1 MGPRLEKVVAELPPA
16 YFAMVMATGIVSIAS
31 HHMGLSFVSVP
42 LVWLNTACYVLLWGL
57 TLARLALKPRRFIG
71 DLNQHLS
78 GVGFFTMVAGTC
90 VLGSQFVIL
99 LQSQGWGLILLGV
112 GVTLW
117 GIFLYGVFAALT
129 IKEAKPS
136 LEAGISGVWLVA
148 VVSTQSVSVLS
159 GLLASQMAHR
169 VLVLF
174 FSYCMFLVG
183 GMLYILIITLI
194 FYRFLFFPL
203 EPDALTPP
211 YWINMGAVAISTL
224 AGANLILLGQGV
236 EFLDRMIPF
245 TLGLTVFFWAAATWW
260 IPLILLL
267 GAWRYLVRRVGFSYD
282 PQYWGMVFP
291 LGMYTVCT
299 FKLAQAVQLD
309 FLFEIPRY
317 SIFAALLAWTLTF
330 AGFVRSMIRALSAPA
345 DARPMS

>member
-1 MGPRLEKVVAELPPA
+1 MGTRLRIVVAELPPA

-31 HHMGLSFVSVP
+31 HHMGFSFVSVP
-42 LVWLNTACYVLLWGL
+42 LLWLNTACYLVLWGL
-57 TLARLALKPRRFIG
+57 TLARLAFQPRRFAA
-71 DLNQHLS
+71 DLSHHLS

-99 LQSQGWGLILLGV
+99 LQAYRWGLILLVLGV
-112 GVTLW
+112 ILW
-117 GIFLYGVFAALT
+117 GIFIYGVFAALT
-129 IKEAKPS
+129 VKEAKPP

-159 GLLASQMAHR
+159 GLLASQTAHR

-203 EPDALTPP
+203 KPDALTPP

-236 EFLDRMIPF
+236 QFLDRTIPF

-267 GAWRYLVRRVGFSYD
+267 GAWRYLVRRVGFAYD

-299 FKLAQAVQLD
+299 FKLAQAVQLG
-309 FLFEIPRY
+309 FLLEIPRY

-330 AGFVRSMIRALSAPA
+330 AGFVRSMIG
-345 DARPMS
+345 AREKGLY

>member
-1 MGPRLEKVVAELPPA
+1 MGPRLQIVIAELPPA
-16 YFAMVMATGIVSIAS
+16 YFAMVMATGIVSIAC
-31 HHMGLSFVSVP
+31 HHMGLSFVAEP
-42 LVWLNTACYVLLWGL
+42 LLWLNTACYVVLCGL
-57 TLARLALKPRRFIG
+57 TLARLAFHPGRLIG
-71 DLNQHLS
+71 DLSHHLS

-99 LQSQGWGLILLGV
+99 LQAYRWGLILLALGV
-112 GVTLW
+112 MLW
-117 GIFLYGVFAALT
+117 GILIYGVFAALMV
-129 IKEAKPS
+129 KEAKPP
-136 LEAGISGVWLVA
+136 LETGISGVWLVA
-148 VVSTQSVSVLS
+148 VVSTQAVSMLS

-169 VLVLF
+169 VLILF

-183 GMLYILIITLI
+183 GMLYILIITLN
-194 FYRFLFFPL
+194 FYRFLFFSL
-203 EPDALTPP
+203 KPDALTPP

-245 TLGLTVFFWAAATWW
+245 TLGLTVFFWSAATWW

-299 FKLAQAVQLD
+299 LKLAQAAQLG
-309 FLFEIPRY
+309 FLLEIPRY

-345 DARPMS
+345 NA

>member
-1 MGPRLEKVVAELPPA
+1 MWPRLQNVVAELPPV

-31 HHMGLSFVSVP
+31 HYMGLSFVALP
-42 LVWLNTACYVLLWGL
+42 LLWLNTVCYVFLWGL
-57 TLARLALKPRRFIG
+57 TLARLAFYPRRLLG
-71 DLNQHLS
+71 DLKHHLS
-78 GVGFFTMVAGTC
+78 GAGFFTMVAGTC

-99 LQSQGWGLILLGV
+99 LQAYWWGLLLLGL
-112 GVTLW
+112 GVALW
-117 GIFLYGVFAALT
+117 GIFIYGVFFALIVKE
-129 IKEAKPS
+129 IKPP
-136 LEAGISGVWLVA
+136 LETGISGVWLVA
-148 VVSTQSVSVLS
+148 VVSTQSVSILS
-159 GLLASQMAHR
+159 GLLAPQMAHR

-194 FYRFLFFPL
+194 FYRFLFFSLKP
-203 EPDALTPP
+203 EALTPP

-236 EFLDRMIPF
+236 EFLDRIISF
-245 TLGLTVFFWAAATWW
+245 TLGMTLFFWSAATWW

-291 LGMYTVCT
+291 LGMYTACT
-299 FKLAQAVQLD
+299 FKLADAMQLG
-309 FLFEIPRY
+309 FLLQLPRY
-317 SIFAALLAWTLTF
+317 SIIAALVAWALTF
-330 AGFVRSMIRALSAPA
+330 AGFVRSLIRVFFSPA
-345 DARPMS
+345 NA